1 MDSKWPFML
10 ITFGLIFALGLT
22 IASLERTTVMNNW
35 DKRRC
40 EIPVTMAA
48 MFFKPASDPRTKG
61 EFAKDNF
68 DFCMKSYVES
78 FMKLL
83 MAPINALFGKN
94 VTAAGSAV
102 DMVNTIRTIATTL
115 YNTLSSYLDTYYRKF
130 NASVYE
136 ISRIIQYFRM
146 ALRRVNAM
154 MIGMLYSGITMF
166 RGMLNTIQFVI
177 KVILIICGIMLAIII
192 ILIFI
197 LFPFI
202 PIIISVLG
210 AIIATVIALAMVI
223 SGEVGEIA
231 SNDKSGFCFSNLTM
245 VATIDKDGNV
255 VSKPVSHI
263 RIGDE
268 LANDCGK
275 VTTIIQMD
283 GRDIPLYYLDGIL
296 VSGSHLVKGEDGEWK
311 SVSQDDRAFQTNVE
325 SPILYCFNTTTHNI
339 PIYNDKKTNIILFR
353 DWEEIA
359 EDDEEGQYEW
369 NYIVL
374 KMLNK
379 LSNYDS
385 WKDSLSIS
393 KNIPLMSSIT
403 KIKTQNGF
411 LPIKR
416 ILESTAIGMNILV
429 DSNGNT
435 QKVMGIVLG
444 EVNDVDTKKTLE
456 QGLWNTELYEL
467 ENGVWV
473 KGKSTVVPGNDT
485 IQGMTIITET
495 GEFIIWD
502 EKLQKERIIR
512 DFTEVGYKTIH
523 ETYPFVASRLRAKE

>member
-22 IASLERTTVMNNW
+22 IASLERKTVMNNW

-40 EIPVTMAA
+40 ELPVTMAA
-48 MFFKPASDPRTKG
+48 MFFKPASDPRSKG

-94 VTAAGSAV
+94 VSAAGSAV
-102 DMVNTIRTIATTL
+102 DMVNTVRTIATTL
-115 YNTLSSYLDTYYRKF
+115 YNTLASYLDTYYRKF
-130 NASVYE
+130 NASIYE

-146 ALRRVNAM
+146 AMRRVNAM
-154 MIGMLYSGITMF
+154 MMSMLYSGITMF

-210 AIIATVIALAMVI
+210 AIIATVIALTMVI
-223 SGEVGEIA
+223 SGEIGDIA
-231 SNDKSGFCFSNLTM
+231 SNDKSGFCFSEWTM
-245 VATIDKDGNV
+245 VATIDKDGKEV
-255 VSKPVSHI
+255 PKWIKQLKV
-263 RIGDE
+263 GDE
-268 LANDCGK
+268 LARGCGK
-275 VTTIIQMD
+275 VTAVIETD
-283 GRDIPLYYLDGIL
+283 GINIPLYLLNGIL
-296 VSGSHLVKGEDGEWK
+296 VSGSHLVKGEDGIWK
-311 SVSQDDRAFQTNVE
+311 SVSEDKRAFKTQKDSVV
-325 SPILYCFNTTTHNI
+325 LYCFNTTTHNI
-339 PIYNDKKTNIILFR
+339 PVYNGSKSDIVMFR

-359 EDDEEGQYEW
+359 DDDEKGQYEW
-369 NYIVL
+369 NYIIL

-379 LSNYDS
+379 FSNYNL
-385 WKDSLSIS
+385 WKDSLTLTS
-393 KNIPLMSSIT
+393 NIPVMSSTT
-403 KIKTQNGF
+403 KVKTEIGF
-411 LPIKR
+411 VSIDKMYIGHNYIIDTKGKR
-416 ILESTAIGMNILV
+416 QKVLGIVKGQVDGV
-429 DSNGNT
+429 DS
-435 QKVMGIVLG
+435 KR
-444 EVNDVDTKKTLE
+444 TLE

-467 ENGVWV
+467 ENGVWI
-473 KGKSTVVPGNDT
+473 KGKSTIVPGNDT

>member
-40 EIPVTMAA
+40 ELPVTIAS
-48 MFFKPASDPRTKG
+48 MFFKPASDPRSKG

-83 MAPINALFGKN
+83 MTPINALFGKH
-94 VTAAGSAV
+94 VAAAGSAV

-115 YNTLSSYLDTYYRKF
+115 FNTLSSYLDTYYRKF

-146 ALRRVNAM
+146 AMRRLNGM
-154 MIGMLYSGITMF
+154 MMSMLYSGITMF
-166 RGMLNTIQFVI
+166 RGMLNTIQFII
-177 KVILIICGIMLAIII
+177 KVILIICGIMLVIII

-197 LFPFI
+197 LFPVI
-202 PIIISVLG
+202 PIIVTTLG
-210 AIIATVIALAMVI
+210 AIVATVLALVMVI
-223 SGEVGEIA
+223 SGEVGDIA
-231 SNDKSGFCFSNLTM
+231 SNDKSGFCFSKWTM
-245 VATIDKDGNV
+245 VATIKDGKEV
-255 VSKPVSHI
+255 PKTVSQIK
-263 RIGDE
+263 IGDE
-268 LANDCGK
+268 LANGCGK

-283 GRDIPLYYLDGIL
+283 GRDIPLYYLNGIL

-311 SVSQDDRAFQTNVE
+311 SVSKDSRAFE
-325 SPILYCFNTTTHNI
+325 SKIESSILYCFNTTTHNI
-339 PIYNDKKTNIILFR
+339 PVYTDSKSEIILFR

-359 EDDEEGQYEW
+359 DDDEEGQYEW

-374 KMLNK
+374 KILNK

-385 WKDSLSIS
+385 WKESLNLTT
-393 KNIPLMSSIT
+393 NIPLMSP
-403 KIKTQNGF
+403 KIKVKCDFGF
-411 LPIKR
+411 IQIEK

-429 DSNGNT
+429 DSNGKK
-435 QKVMGIVLG
+435 QKILGIVLG
-444 EVNDVDTKKTLE
+444 EVEKVDKSKTN
-456 QGLWNTELYEL
+456 GVWNTELYEL
-467 ENGVWV
+467 EDGVWI
-473 KGKSTVVPGNDT
+473 KGKSTVVSGNET

-502 EKLQKERIIR
+502 EVEKKEKVIR

-523 ETYPFVASRLRAKE
+523 ETYPFVASRLRTKE